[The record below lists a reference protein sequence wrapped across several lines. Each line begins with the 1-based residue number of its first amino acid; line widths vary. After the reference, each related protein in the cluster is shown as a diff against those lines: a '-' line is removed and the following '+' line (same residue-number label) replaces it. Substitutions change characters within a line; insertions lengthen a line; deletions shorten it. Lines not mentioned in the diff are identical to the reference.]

1 MRVVR
6 APALILVDAANPLA
20 GKPFYVDPASAAMVA
35 ARNANP
41 PNAEL
46 TSVANT
52 PQSYWLD
59 QAFPPATV
67 GGTVAR
73 YTGAAQAAG
82 AMPVLTLY
90 GIPHRDCG
98 SYASGGF
105 ATGTDYRGWIDAGAV
120 FGSVRATADP
130 AASGWEALSSALGG
144 KVLQPDDGPQFAT
157 AKQVFNTNY
166 NGYTPAVI
174 VTPTSQLDVQKAMA
188 FAAANNLKV
197 APRGGGHSYVGA
209 STANGA
215 MVLDLRQLP
224 GDINYDAT
232 TGRVTVTPATGLYA
246 MHQVLAAAGRGI
258 PTGTCPTVGVAG
270 HALGGGLGANSRHA
284 GLLCDQLTSASVVLP
299 SGQAVTASAT
309 DHPDLFWALRGGGGG
324 NFGVTT
330 SLTFATFPSGDL
342 DVVNLNFPP
351 QSFAQVL
358 VGWQN
363 WLRTADR
370 GSWALA
376 DATVDPLGTHCRI
389 LATCPAGSG
398 GSVAAAIV
406 SAVGTQPTGTE
417 NHTFNY
423 LDLVRYLAVGN
434 LNPSPLGY
442 VGGSDV
448 FTTITPATAQGIAS
462 AVDAFPRGAGRML
475 AIMHA
480 LDGAL
485 ATVSPGATAFPWRRQ
500 SALVQWYVETSGS
513 PSEAT
518 SWLNTAHQAVRAYSV
533 GGYVNYL
540 EVNQPPARYFGPN
553 LSRLSA
559 VRQKYDPSR
568 VMFSGLN
575 F

>member
-1 MRVVR
+1 MAREISR
-6 APALILVDAANPLA
+6 Q
-20 GKPFYVDPASAAMVA
+20 PFL
-35 ARNANP
+35 R
-41 PNAEL
+41 
-46 TSVANT
+46 
-52 PQSYWLD
+52 
-59 QAFPPATV
+59 
-67 GGTVAR
+67 G
-73 YTGAAQAAG
+73 AAG
-82 AMPVLTLY
+82 AL
-90 GIPHRDCG
+90 
-98 SYASGGF
+98 A
-105 ATGTDYRGWIDAGAV
+105 AGVV
-120 FGSVRATADP
+120 FGPVRATADP
-130 AASGWEALSSALGG
+130 NASGVDGLSSALGG
-144 KVLQPDDGPQFAT
+144 RVLRPDDPQFAT

-166 NGYTPAVI
+166 NGLTPAVI
-174 VTPTSQLDVQKAMA
+174 VTPTSPADVQKAMA
-188 FAAANNLKV
+188 FATAHNLKV
-197 APRGGGHSYVGA
+197 APRSGGHSYTGA

-224 GDINYDAT
+224 GEINYNAG
-232 TGRVTVTPATGLYA
+232 TGQITVTPATSLYA
-246 MHQVLAAAGRGI
+246 MHEALAAAGRGI
-258 PTGTCPTVGVAG
+258 PTGTCPSVGAAG
-270 HALGGGLGANSRHA
+270 HALGGGMGANSRHA

-299 SGQAVTASAT
+299 SGQAVTASPASN
-309 DHPDLFWALRGGGGG
+309 PDLFWALRGGGGG

-330 SLTFATFPSGDL
+330 SLTFATFPAKDV

-370 GSWALA
+370 NSWGLA
-376 DATVDPLGTHCRI
+376 DATVDALGTHCRI

-398 GSVAAAIV
+398 SSAGAAIV
-406 SAVGTQPTGTE
+406 SAVGVQPTGTE

-423 LDLVRYLAVGN
+423 MDLVRYLAVNN

-448 FTTITPATAQGIAS
+448 FPTLNSAVAQGIAS

-485 ATVSPGATAFPWRRQ
+485 ASVAPGATAYPWRRQ
-500 SALVQWYVETSGS
+500 SALVQWYVETSGD
-513 PSEAT
+513 PSAAT
-518 SWLNTAHQAVRAYSV
+518 GWLNAAHQAVQAYSV

-540 EVNQPPARYFGPN
+540 EANQPPSRYFGPN

-559 VRQKYDPSR
+559 VRQKYDPGR

>member
-1 MRVVR
+1 MSR
-6 APALILVDAANPLA
+6 
-20 GKPFYVDPASAAMVA
+20 
-35 ARNANP
+35 
-41 PNAEL
+41 
-46 TSVANT
+46 
-52 PQSYWLD
+52 
-59 QAFPPATV
+59 QAFLRA
-67 GGTVAR
+67 
-73 YTGAAQAAG
+73 AAG
-82 AMPVLTLY
+82 AL
-90 GIPHRDCG
+90 
-98 SYASGGF
+98 A
-105 ATGTDYRGWIDAGAV
+105 AGTF

-130 AASGWEALSSALGG
+130 NTSGWSGLSAAIGG
-144 KVLQPDDGPQFAT
+144 QVLTPGDGAQFAT

-166 NGYTPAVI
+166 NDSTPAAV
-174 VTPTSQLDVQKAMA
+174 VTVTSVADVQKAMA
-188 FAAANNLKV
+188 FAAAHNLKV
-197 APRGGGHSYVGA
+197 APRSGGHSYVGA
-209 STANGA
+209 STANGT

-224 GDINYDAT
+224 GGVSYDGAT
-232 TGRVTVTPATGLYA
+232 GHVTVTPATDLYA
-246 MHQVLAAAGRGI
+246 LHQALAGAGRGI
-258 PTGTCPTVGVAG
+258 PTGTCPTVGTAG
-270 HALGGGLGANSRHA
+270 HALGGGLGAQSRHA
-284 GLLCDQLTSASVVLP
+284 GLMCDQLTSASVMLP
-299 SGQAVTASAT
+299 GGAAVTASAS

-330 SLTFATFPSGDL
+330 SLTFATFPAGEV
-342 DVVNLNFPP
+342 DVVNLTFPP

-370 GSWALA
+370 NSWALA
-376 DATVDPLGTHCRI
+376 DSTTDAFGKQCRI

-398 GSVAAAIV
+398 GSVAGAII
-406 SAVGTQPTGTE
+406 SAVGMQPAGTE
-417 NHTFNY
+417 KHTFNY

-448 FTTITPATAQGIAS
+448 LQTISPAAAQGIAS

-485 ATVSPGATAFPWRRQ
+485 TDVAPGASAFPWRRQ

-513 PSEAT
+513 PSAAT
-518 SWLNTAHQAVRAYSV
+518 SWLNTAHQAMRPYSV

-540 EVNQPPARYFGPN
+540 EVDQSPSRYFSVN

-559 VRQKYDPSR
+559 VRQKYDPGR